1 MGESCQS
8 RHCLGLD
15 RLAIIPFCS
24 VRNLVFWMCVVRF
37 GIRADNRRFYNY
49 ISSPKTSF
57 ASRARNHK
65 VGQFFPEPFPVRTRF
80 AFVSLK
86 LAYYRLMSSFSTPA
100 CSASAS
106 RCKSRPSKHKLRIQ
120 VWAGKGLLWLSVT
133 ARLLS
138 PSGDPPL

>member
-8 RHCLGLD
+8 RHGLGLD

-49 ISSPKTSF
+49 ISSPKTGF
-57 ASRARNHK
+57 ASWARNHK
-65 VGQFFPEPFPVRTRF
+65 VGQFFPDPFPVRTRF

-86 LAYYRLMSSFSTPA
+86 LAYYRLVLSFSTPLFFA
-100 CSASAS
+100 LDQP
-106 RCKSRPSKHKLRIQ
+106 CKSPS
-120 VWAGKGLLWLSVT
+120 
-133 ARLLS
+133 
-138 PSGDPPL
+138 

>member
-37 GIRADNRRFYNY
+37 GIRAENRRFYNY

-65 VGQFFPEPFPVRTRF
+65 EGQIFPDPFPVRTRF

-86 LAYYRLMSSFSTPA
+86 LAYYRL
-100 CSASAS
+100 
-106 RCKSRPSKHKLRIQ
+106 
-120 VWAGKGLLWLSVT
+120 VWAFLTPLLFTLGRRGKF
-133 ARLLS
+133 RFINH
-138 PSGDPPL
+138 